1 MDSCSALQELS
12 RTLQQS
18 QAGHQHSPNA
28 AMPRHHVS
36 HSLPLQQPRSAL
48 SARPSR
54 SLLPDELQRLASLQ
68 EKKKEQQG
76 SPPCLQHLWPQGLP
90 RVDVQVPYWGT
101 NLQQLPPTSSPLLR
115 LEPPQERLLVST
127 PGTGMQQQLLGG
139 QGQPTT
145 LPSPLRDLDP
155 LQARPGTDL
164 AGGALPEHTQCSSGS
179 QAAQQESPGR
189 QSSLGRFLSGMVQ
202 KVKGRSPLSRQSSV
216 VPLSSPPAS
225 PAPVSSQKAAA
236 GLLSAAVPKAA
247 LLQGLP
253 APALTMPGPQQ
264 ATTGQ
269 QAAAG
274 ASAAAPWPAGAVLQG
289 LPAQATTVLG
299 PMTAQQI
306 AAGAPAAA
314 PGTAAVPSQPLPAI
328 SEVPAQTPTM
338 LQADTAVLTAKGAAL
353 AMQHAGEVP
362 PLPTP
367 AQARQPPAGTHSTSG
382 ASSSSGA
389 TSGSSSSA
397 GSSTASAS
405 ESDSDSESDGGSASD
420 LEEAGAAV
428 EGQLALSQQIDE
440 HPVGTK
446 GDADAQAQPCNAEKA
461 SGGGVSASVNAEPA
475 GETGTVAIKCAVFA
489 QQGMAHAHGLS
500 AMFLCKQLCYLYMS
514 RSRLLPIGAVLD

>member
-12 RTLQQS
+12 RSLQQS

-28 AMPRHHVS
+28 AMPRHHAS

-76 SPPCLQHLWPQGLP
+76 SPPGLQHLWPQGLP
-90 RVDVQVPYWGT
+90 RVAVQVPYWGT

-115 LEPPQERLLVST
+115 LGTPQERLVVNT
-127 PGTGMQQQLLGG
+127 PGTGMRQQLLGG
-139 QGQPTT
+139 QGQLKT

-155 LQARPGTDL
+155 LQDRPGTDL
-164 AGGALPEHTQCSSGS
+164 AGGALSEHTQCSSGS

-253 APALTMPGPQQ
+253 APAPTMPGPQQ

-299 PMTAQQI
+299 PMTSQQI

-314 PGTAAVPSQPLPAI
+314 PGTAAVSSQPLPAI

-338 LQADTAVLTAKGAAL
+338 LQADTAVFTAKGAAL

-397 GSSTASAS
+397 GSSTASGS
-405 ESDSDSESDGGSASD
+405 ESDSDSDSESDGGSASD

-428 EGQLALSQQIDE
+428 DGQLALSQQIDE
-440 HPVGTK
+440 H
-446 GDADAQAQPCNAEKA
+446 AQAQPSNAGVA
-461 SGGGVSASVNAEPA
+461 SGGGVLASVKAESA
-475 GETGTVAIKCAVFA
+475 GETGTLCNEVCSHCAARHGTCAWTFCHVPLQAALLLYVPQWTAA
-489 QQGMAHAHGLS
+489 QEQCWTS
-500 AMFLCKQLCYLYMS
+500 STC
-514 RSRLLPIGAVLD
+514 PD